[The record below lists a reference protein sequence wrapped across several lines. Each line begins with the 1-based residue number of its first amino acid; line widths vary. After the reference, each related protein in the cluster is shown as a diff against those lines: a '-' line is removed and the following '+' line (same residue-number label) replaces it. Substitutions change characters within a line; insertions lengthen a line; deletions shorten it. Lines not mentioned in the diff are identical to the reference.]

1 MDMQKEIVD
10 LLEEH
15 NQMGYRPAKS
25 DQSIESWKF
34 TDKILRI
41 LFELNN
47 RNNCQQLEIN
57 TLTKKLNHYLKIKP
71 SPPIISRPKEI
82 ICPYWNFK
90 HGKDKCPLIK

>member
-15 NQMGYRPAKS
+15 NQMGSRPAES
-25 DQSIESWKF
+25 DESIEKWKF

-41 LFELNN
+41 LFDLNN

-57 TLTKKLNHYLKIKP
+57 TLVDKLNHYLETHKM
-71 SPPIISRPKEI
+71 R
-82 ICPYWNFK
+82 
-90 HGKDKCPLIK
+90 